1 MTVRAIHDEATAGAG
16 EIDSELREALTRQQQ
31 AFRDQPFPS
40 LAQRKDWLLKL
51 LRMVRANRDAFAQA
65 ISDDFTFRSPKETD
79 LVEVMPVVM
88 GIQHMARHL
97 SSYMSPQRR
106 RVHPA
111 FWRARARVE
120 YQPLGVI
127 GIISP
132 WNYPLQLA
140 LCPLADAL
148 AAGNRAMLKPSELTP
163 RFSELLADLIE
174 STFPADLVTVCT
186 GGVDVAQAFSSLAFD
201 HLVFTGSTNVGKIV
215 MRAAAENLTPVTL
228 ELGGKSPLIID
239 EGYPLGRSM
248 DILALGKTTNAG
260 QTCVAP
266 DYAFVHESQRDE
278 LVRRF
283 QETIAKCYPSIASSE
298 DYTAI
303 ASDRHHARL
312 LAWIEDARD
321 KGATIVECN
330 PGGDSPEELGRK
342 IPPTLILDATDEMTV
357 LQEEIFGPLLPIK
370 TYRRLDEVV
379 EYITA
384 RPHPLAMY
392 VFSERRDVQRRFIQ
406 ETSAGGMCLNAT
418 LMHVGAHD
426 LPFGG
431 VGHSGTG
438 AYHGLEGFER
448 FSHKKS
454 IFELQRL
461 NGVPL
466 LVPPFGDTFRVVVNQ
481 LIGR

>member
-1 MTVRAIHDEATAGAG
+1 MSVRAIRDEATADAA
-16 EIDSELREALTRQQQ
+16 EIETELRATLSRQRQ

-51 LRMVRANRDAFAQA
+51 LRMVRSNRDAFAQA
-65 ISDDFTFRSPKETD
+65 ISDDFGFRSAKETD
-79 LVEVMPVVM
+79 LVEIMPTVM

-97 SSYMSPQRR
+97 SSYMSAQRR

-111 FWRARARVE
+111 FWRARAKVE
-120 YQPLGVI
+120 YQPLGVV
-127 GIISP
+127 GVISP
-132 WNYPLQLA
+132 WNYPLFLA
-140 LCPLADAL
+140 LGPLTDAL

-186 GGVDVAQAFSSLAFD
+186 GGVDVATAFSSLPFD
-201 HLVFTGSTNVGKIV
+201 HLVFTGSTRVGKIV

-248 DILALGKTTNAG
+248 DILTLGKTTNAG

-283 QETIAKCYPSIASSE
+283 QETIAKCYPSVAQSDDYSGIASE
-298 DYTAI
+298 
-303 ASDRHHARL
+303 RHHARL
-312 LAWIEDARD
+312 RAWIEDARE

-330 PGGDSPEELGRK
+330 PGGDSEEELERK
-342 IPPTLILDATDEMTV
+342 IPPTLILDPTEDMTV

-370 TYRRLDEVV
+370 TYRRIDEVV
-379 EYITA
+379 DYITA

-392 VFSERRDVQRRFIQ
+392 VFSERRDVVRRFIQ
-406 ETSAGGMCLNAT
+406 DTSAGGMCINAT
-418 LMHVGAHD
+418 LMHVGASD

-431 VGHSGTG
+431 VGPSGTG

-454 IFELQRL
+454 VFELQRL

-466 LVPPFGDTFRVVVNQ
+466 LVPPYGDTFRLVVNQ